1 MFRKIIKY
9 FSSLEMFVK
18 FQYGLRRRILDTYN
32 KLMYKKIVRTL
43 NNLPKCET
51 SIDEFTNRIPQI
63 LEIPSFNNDADYN
76 RHTEVAIVNQANKA
90 IDGIFNLLGS
100 GDIELNPIL
109 WHTDFKVGYKWNP
122 GTFYRNYVQEGIDSD
137 SDVKVPRELSRCHHL
152 IKLGLAYRLTNDEKY
167 AATCISQISDWIQ
180 NNPLMYSINWGCT
193 MDVAIRAVNWI
204 WALGLVAGSKT
215 LDKEKLEKIRGSLY
229 QHGWFIFRNPEKAP
243 FNNHN
248 HYLSDL
254 AGQIHLGL
262 FSKA

>member
-63 LEIPSFNNDADYN
+63 LEIPSFNNDVDYN

-100 GDIELNPIL
+100 GDIELNPIE
-109 WHTDFKVGYKWNP
+109 WHTDFKTGFKWPPGYF
-122 GTFYRNYVQEGIDSD
+122 TEIYQEDIDSD

-152 IKLGLAYRLTNDEKY
+152 LKLGLGIQITNNEKY
-167 AATCISQISDWIQ
+167 AATCVSQI
-180 NNPLMYSINWGCT
+180 
-193 MDVAIRAVNWI
+193 IR
-204 WALGLVAGSKT
+204 
-215 LDKEKLEKIRGSLY
+215 LD
-229 QHGWFIFRNPEKAP
+229 
-243 FNNHN
+243 
-248 HYLSDL
+248 
-254 AGQIHLGL
+254 
-262 FSKA
+262 